1 MLPKK
6 AIGTQQN
13 YNAGEK
19 KKRLF
24 MRGSVNYQ
32 VKQIWHKIDGIGTS
46 KLESRSNGIQNNY
59 GQKVSEKVHSF
70 RYKDEVIRTA
80 KDLGTFAREKFNVK
94 DMQAIS
100 REIVESFIQE
110 KINDNVSYN
119 TISNYISHL
128 QKIQIGLEKIGAK
141 LESHN
146 NLFTRDDLK
155 EIRELTKEQAYK
167 TEHQAREY
175 INPERIIA
183 NLDEKYQIVARL
195 QFEYGLRVA
204 EASRINEH
212 QLNGNSLTIQG
223 KGGYTLTKEISKDL
237 VNKINSYIEKEKSFN
252 VSYNSYS
259 NALKKVVQEVGEKYS
274 GTHGFRYNYAQNRM
288 DFYQNQGYSRDE
300 ALKMTSENMGHH
312 RAEITEVYLR

>member
-1 MLPKK
+1 
-6 AIGTQQN
+6 
-13 YNAGEK
+13 
-19 KKRLF
+19 
-24 MRGSVNYQ
+24 
-32 VKQIWHKIDGIGTS
+32 
-46 KLESRSNGIQNNY
+46 
-59 GQKVSEKVHSF
+59 
-70 RYKDEVIRTA
+70 
-80 KDLGTFAREKFNVK
+80 
-94 DMQAIS
+94 MQAIS

-155 EIRELTKEQAYK
+155 KIRELTKEQAYK

-212 QLNGNSLTIQG
+212 QINGNSLTIQG

-288 DFYQNQGYSRDE
+288 DFHQNQGYSRDE
-300 ALKMTSENMGHH
+300 ALKMTSEDIGHH
-312 RAEITEVYLR
+312 SAEITEVYLR

>member
-1 MLPKK
+1 
-6 AIGTQQN
+6 
-13 YNAGEK
+13 
-19 KKRLF
+19 

-59 GQKVSEKVHSF
+59 GQKISEKVHSF

-110 KINDNVSYN
+110 KIQNNVSYN

-195 QFEYGLRVA
+195 QFEY
-204 EASRINEH
+204 
-212 QLNGNSLTIQG
+212 
-223 KGGYTLTKEISKDL
+223 
-237 VNKINSYIEKEKSFN
+237 
-252 VSYNSYS
+252 
-259 NALKKVVQEVGEKYS
+259 
-274 GTHGFRYNYAQNRM
+274 
-288 DFYQNQGYSRDE
+288 
-300 ALKMTSENMGHH
+300 
-312 RAEITEVYLR
+312 